1 MVYHLKRELK
11 GHMCL
16 CEKNLAMECD
26 REKKSNMF
34 NWHEKKNMHKKI
46 AQPSPQKFNGLSLTI
61 VFCNLRR
68 PSQSILAILEVFG
81 ILWYSCLERD
91 EDLKCSTQ

>member
-1 MVYHLKRELK
+1 MNKCMERYVVYHRKRELK

-34 NWHEKKNMHKKI
+34 NWHEKKTCTKKLLN
-46 AQPSPQKFNGLSLTI
+46 PPLK
-61 VFCNLRR
+61 NLMVC
-68 PSQSILAILEVFG
+68 P
-81 ILWYSCLERD
+81 
-91 EDLKCSTQ
+91 